1 MSSPS
6 VKPRLARNGSEGKQA
21 LYWKWSIRA
30 GRGPRSAFPYPFESV
45 KDRKKVQSLDGM
57 LTISALDVLVV
68 QYQSAFK
75 VQCAFV
81 QSPVSCKCYRIL
93 PSTGCGIGY
102 CAGYCTRD
110 RLSASGRQL
119 DIAGFVMD
127 TIIIRVRATKR
138 LRSYPFGSLM
148 TRLAA
153 RLVVVVDWYSLEV
166 IDPEDVGEEMFACS
180 DYRPLRF
187 HRGLRYFGDRGGPE
201 QITSVAARL
210 SRERASNEW
219 KAGLV
224 ISTCNHN
231 RIPYFQ
237 LEYIENNN
245 QTTID
250 LQEPLTHTG
259 KTRRELEWKAY
270 KAYTKK
276 FYGNGSRPGDSVP
289 KKPEIEKRKTLG
301 LLVLH
306 PTRKDKAFSFHS
318 SKLHLFR
325 KSPPSYPSIR
335 AKSYSHISS
344 SCSDISLPF
353 CSGSCGPPPL
363 ISESEEREDACPIK
377 VAGIGALVRDSNGSR
392 VPEMKASSLDHEAGG
407 YRLSSKLG

>member
-1 MSSPS
+1 
-6 VKPRLARNGSEGKQA
+6 
-21 LYWKWSIRA
+21 
-30 GRGPRSAFPYPFESV
+30 
-45 KDRKKVQSLDGM
+45 
-57 LTISALDVLVV
+57 
-68 QYQSAFK
+68 
-75 VQCAFV
+75 
-81 QSPVSCKCYRIL
+81 
-93 PSTGCGIGY
+93 
-102 CAGYCTRD
+102 
-110 RLSASGRQL
+110 
-119 DIAGFVMD
+119 MD

-153 RLVVVVDWYSLEV
+153 RLVVVVDWDSLEV

-224 ISTCNHN
+224 TSTCNHN

-344 SCSDISLPF
+344 SCSDISLP
-353 CSGSCGPPPL
+353 L
-363 ISESEEREDACPIK
+363 
-377 VAGIGALVRDSNGSR
+377 
-392 VPEMKASSLDHEAGG
+392 
-407 YRLSSKLG
+407 